1 MQLFYYARVNTKRRS
16 LLLFAAS
23 CLLCADSTTLAS
35 IVRNPANE
43 RIIGGQNAAP
53 DAFPSAV
60 SLDILLP
67 SGVGLCGGT
76 LINTHAV
83 VTAAHCVYNFET
95 SRPINASDVHVGYG
109 SNNRQQQTVVTAREI
124 HVHPDFDPV
133 TTDNDI
139 ALLVI
144 EPVERNSSVQS
155 ATIFSG
161 ELAEG
166 TNLTAV
172 GWGLT
177 NSSGSLGSLPDL
189 LQQTTISIGTRE
201 ECRKL
206 APNYESSNGPL
217 VCTQNSLI
225 PGSDTCQGDSGTG
238 IYLTSSGQNYLVGLT
253 SYGSSPSGD
262 PTCALSDGLAIYTH
276 VYYYKDF
283 INQYAGGGVARH
295 TKRPTNANNIK
306 DQEYQIPHHHHHS
319 DPGHG
324 HSKQHNNIERF
335 SQSELSDNYEWPT
348 RIEHAT
354 WSEHIKKPATP
365 ENNDQSSW
373 PEHTEQPAWP
383 NRNHWAAVV
392 PAAVAT

>member
-1 MQLFYYARVNTKRRS
+1 MRS
-16 LLLFAAS
+16 FLHFAVS
-23 CLLCADSTTLAS
+23 CLLCADSVAFAS
-35 IVRNPANE
+35 IFRNPANE

-67 SGVGLCGGT
+67 LGVGLCGGT
-76 LINTHAV
+76 LINSHAV
-83 VTAAHCVYNFET
+83 VTAAHCVYDFET

-139 ALLVI
+139 ALLII

-161 ELAEG
+161 QLAEG

-189 LQQTTISIGTRE
+189 LQQTTISIGNQN

-238 IYLTSSGQNYLVGLT
+238 IYITSSGQNYLVGLT

-295 TKRPTNANNIK
+295 KKRPANSKKTK
-306 DQEYQIPHHHHHS
+306 DQEAQIIHHHG

-324 HSKQHNNIERF
+324 HSKHHNNIERF
-335 SQSELSDNYEWPT
+335 SQSKFSDNYEWPS

-354 WSEHIKKPATP
+354 WSEHIKEPARS
-365 ENNDQSSW
+365 ENSEQSSW
-373 PEHTEQPAWP
+373 PEHTEQPAWSEDAEQP
-383 NRNHWAAVV
+383 AWLNHNHWAAVES
-392 PAAVAT
+392 AAVAT